1 LRPDLPARDSGDMAV
16 RVGIADDSFLIREAL
31 TRLLGEIEEIELVA
45 VCADGDELVTAI
57 DDRHPEVVL
66 VDIRMPPTMTDEG
79 IRLATRL
86 RTTHP
91 EVGVVVMSAYSE
103 PSYALALL
111 ESGSE
116 GRGYLLKDR
125 LHSRAQ
131 LLATIETVA
140 DGGSVIDPK
149 VVEVLVHGR
158 SRQERSPLDVLTP
171 REREIL
177 VEMARGA
184 SNAAIAKALGLTKRA
199 VEKHI
204 NSVFAKLDLPLS
216 DDVSRRVRA
225 VLLFLGQ
232 PGPTGRVVPTADT
245 PSRGEVG

>member
-1 LRPDLPARDSGDMAV
+1 MAV
-16 RVGIADDSFLIREAL
+16 RVGIADDNFLIREAL
-31 TRLLGEIEEIELVA
+31 TRLLGDVDEVELVA
-45 VCADGDELVTAI
+45 VCADGEELAAAI
-57 DDRHPEVVL
+57 DAEHPDVVL

-79 IRLATRL
+79 IRLAARL

-91 EVGVVVMSAYSE
+91 RVGVIVMSAYAD
-103 PSYALALL
+103 PDYALALL
-111 ESGSE
+111 QSGSE

-131 LLATIETVA
+131 LLATIEAVSE
-140 DGGSVIDPK
+140 GGSVIDPK
-149 VVEVLVHGR
+149 VVEALVHTRPSHGP
-158 SRQERSPLDVLTP
+158 SPLDILTP
-171 REREIL
+171 REHDVL

-184 SNAAIAKALGLTKRA
+184 SNGAIAKALGLTKRA

-232 PGPTGRVVPTADT
+232 AGGFGR
-245 PSRGEVG
+245 

>member
-1 LRPDLPARDSGDMAV
+1 MPV

-31 TRLLGEIEEIELVA
+31 SRLLGDLEEIELVA
-45 VCADGDELVTAI
+45 VCADADELAAAVEATHL
-57 DDRHPEVVL
+57 DVVL

-79 IRLATRL
+79 IRLATLL
-86 RTTHP
+86 RRTHP
-91 EVGVVVMSAYSE
+91 EVGVIVMSAYSE

-116 GRGYLLKDR
+116 RRGYLLKER

-131 LLATIETVA
+131 LLATIEAVA

-149 VVEVLVHGR
+149 VVELLVHGR
-158 SRQERSPLDVLTP
+158 SRQAPSPLDALSP
-171 REREIL
+171 REHEIL

-184 SNAAIAKALGLTKRA
+184 SNAAIARALGLTKRA

-204 NSVFAKLDLPLS
+204 NAVFAKLDLPVS
-216 DDVSRRVRA
+216 ADVSRRVSA
-225 VLLFLGQ
+225 VLLLLGRSD
-232 PGPTGRVVPTADT
+232 PPAA
-245 PSRGEVG
+245 

>member
-1 LRPDLPARDSGDMAV
+1 MAV

-31 TRLLGEIEEIELVA
+31 TRLLSDADEVELVA
-45 VCADGDELVTAI
+45 VCADGEELAAAMEP
-57 DDRHPEVVL
+57 HQPEVVL

-91 EVGVVVMSAYSE
+91 SVGVIVMSAYAD
-103 PSYALALL
+103 PAYALALL
-111 ESGSE
+111 QSGSE

-131 LLATIETVA
+131 LLATIEAVS
-140 DGGSVIDPK
+140 DGGSVIDPE
-149 VVEVLVHGR
+149 VVDALVHGR
-158 SRQERSPLDVLTP
+158 SPLQALTP
-171 REREIL
+171 REHEVL

-184 SNAAIAKALGLTKRA
+184 SNGAIAETLGLTKRA

-204 NSVFAKLDLPLS
+204 NSVFAKLDLPES
-216 DDVSRRVRA
+216 HEVSRRVRA

-232 PGPTGRVVPTADT
+232 AASAPHGAPTITR
-245 PSRGEVG
+245 

>member
-1 LRPDLPARDSGDMAV
+1 
-16 RVGIADDSFLIREAL
+16 
-31 TRLLGEIEEIELVA
+31 
-45 VCADGDELVTAI
+45 
-57 DDRHPEVVL
+57 
-66 VDIRMPPTMTDEG
+66 MTDEG

-86 RTTHP
+86 RGTHP
-91 EVGVVVMSAYSE
+91 EVGVIVMSAHSD

-116 GRGYLLKDR
+116 GRGYLLKER

-131 LLATIETVA
+131 LLATIEAVA
-140 DGGSVIDPK
+140 GGGSVIDPK
-149 VVEVLVHGR
+149 VVEALVHGP
-158 SRQERSPLDVLTP
+158 SRRGPSPLDVLTP
-171 REREIL
+171 REHEVL

-184 SNAAIAKALGLTKRA
+184 SNAAIAKTLGLTKRA
-199 VEKHI
+199 VEKHV

-232 PGPTGRVVPTADT
+232 VGATGRVVPTLGT
-245 PSRGEVG
+245 TSRGEVG

>member
-1 LRPDLPARDSGDMAV
+1 MVV
-16 RVGIADDSFLIREAL
+16 RVGVADDSFLIREAL
-31 TRLLGEIEEIELVA
+31 TRLLGDVDEVELVA
-45 VCADGDELVTAI
+45 VCADGEELAAAM
-57 DDRHPEVVL
+57 DAQHPDVVL

-91 EVGVVVMSAYSE
+91 RVGVIVMSAYAD
-103 PSYALALL
+103 PAYALALL
-111 ESGSE
+111 QSGSE
-116 GRGYLLKDR
+116 GRGYILKDR
-125 LHSRAQ
+125 LHSRSQ
-131 LLATIETVA
+131 LLATIEAVS

-149 VVEVLVHGR
+149 VVEALVHG
-158 SRQERSPLDVLTP
+158 RSPLDVLTP
-171 REREIL
+171 REHDVL

-184 SNAAIAKALGLTKRA
+184 SNGAIAEVLGLTKRA

-225 VLLFLGQ
+225 VLLFLGEA
-232 PGPTGRVVPTADT
+232 GGSAR
-245 PSRGEVG
+245 

>member
-1 LRPDLPARDSGDMAV
+1 MAV
-16 RVGIADDSFLIREAL
+16 RVGVADDSFLIREAL
-31 TRLLGEIEEIELVA
+31 TRLLGDIDEVELVA
-45 VCADGDELVTAI
+45 VCADGEELTAAM
-57 DDRHPEVVL
+57 DAHHPDVVL

-91 EVGVVVMSAYSE
+91 GVGVIVMSAYAD
-103 PSYALALL
+103 PADALALL
-111 ESGSE
+111 HSGSE

-131 LLATIETVA
+131 LVATIEAVS

-149 VVEVLVHGR
+149 VVEALVHG
-158 SRQERSPLDVLTP
+158 RSPLDVLTP
-171 REREIL
+171 REHDVL

-184 SNAAIAKALGLTKRA
+184 SNGAIAEVLGLTKRA

-225 VLLFLGQ
+225 VLLFLGEA
-232 PGPTGRVVPTADT
+232 GGSAR
-245 PSRGEVG
+245 

>member
-1 LRPDLPARDSGDMAV
+1 MAT
-16 RVGIADDSFLIREAL
+16 RVALADDSFLIREAL
-31 TRLLGEIEEIELVA
+31 TRLLDDVEEIELVA
-45 VCADGDELVTAI
+45 VCADGDELAAAI
-57 DDRHPEVVL
+57 DARHPDVVL
-66 VDIRMPPTMTDEG
+66 VDIRMPPTLTDEG

-86 RTTHP
+86 RATHP
-91 EVGVVVMSAYSE
+91 DVGVIVMSAHSD

-111 ESGSE
+111 EAGSE

-131 LLATIETVA
+131 LVATVETVA
-140 DGGSVIDPK
+140 NGGSVIDPK

-158 SRQERSPLDVLTP
+158 ARQARSPLDVLTP
-171 REREIL
+171 RERDIL
-177 VEMARGA
+177 VEMASGA
-184 SNAAIAKALGLTKRA
+184 SNAAIAKTLGLTKRA

-216 DDVSRRVRA
+216 GDVSRRVRA

-232 PGPTGRVVPTADT
+232 ARVTV
-245 PSRGEVG
+245 E

>member
-1 LRPDLPARDSGDMAV
+1 MAV
-16 RVGIADDSFLIREAL
+16 RVGLADDSFLIREAL
-31 TRLLGEIEEIELVA
+31 TRLLADVEEIDLVA
-45 VCADGDELVTAI
+45 VCADADELAAAI
-57 DDRHPEVVL
+57 DARRPDVVL

-79 IRLATRL
+79 IRLAAQL
-86 RTTHP
+86 RRTHP
-91 EVGVVVMSAYSE
+91 EIGVVVMSAHSE

-116 GRGYLLKDR
+116 GRAYLLKDR
-125 LHSRAQ
+125 LHSKAQ
-131 LLATIETVA
+131 LLAAIETVA
-140 DGGSVIDPK
+140 HGGSVIDPK
-149 VVEVLVHGR
+149 VVEALVQGR
-158 SRQERSPLDVLTP
+158 SPRTPSPLDVLTP

-184 SNAAIAKALGLTKRA
+184 SNAAIANALNLTKRA

-204 NSVFAKLDLPLS
+204 NSVFAKLDLPPS

-232 PGPTGRVVPTADT
+232 AGAGGSVVPTLDT
-245 PSRGEVG
+245 SSHDQVG